1 MKILFYF
8 GHPAQ
13 YLFARATIKQLLQES
28 TCEVK
33 ILIKTKDVL
42 EDLLRADQLP
52 YTNILPLERG
62 KSKLMIGLSLLKRNL
77 KILPILIKNRPDLMV
92 GTDASIAQLGKLLN
106 INCVTITE
114 DDYEI
119 IKTLGDLTY
128 PYTNTILCPEVCKVG
143 KWKRKKVGYKGYM
156 KMGYLH
162 PNVFSPQDSV
172 KLKYRLPEKY
182 VLLRLAKLTAHHDF
196 GVKGLDD
203 FFLDKII
210 KSIEEKGYQPL
221 ISAEGNLNI
230 KFENYSLKIDPSDM
244 HHILAY
250 SSLLLCDSQSMSV
263 EAAMLGVPSIRYS
276 DFAGRISVL
285 EELENIYDLT
295 FGFKV
300 GREKEVL
307 TKLSHLLQQEDLQLN
322 FQRKREILLSEKI
335 DVTAFFKWFI
345 TNYPKS
351 KSIITTNPDYQNKFI
366 C

>member
-13 YLFARATIKQLLQES
+13 YLFARATIKQLLQEPK
-28 TCEVK
+28 CEVR

-42 EDLLRADQLP
+42 EDLLIADQIT
-52 YTNILPLERG
+52 YTNILPSERG
-62 KSKLMIGLSLLKRNL
+62 RSKLKIGLSLLKRNL
-77 KILPILIKNRPDLMV
+77 KILPTLIRDRPDLMV

-114 DDYEI
+114 DDYEV

-128 PYTNTILCPEVCKVG
+128 PYTNTILCPEVCKIG
-143 KWKRKKVGYKGYM
+143 KWKKKKVGYKGYM

-162 PNVFSPQDSV
+162 PNVFSPKDSI
-172 KLKYRLPEKY
+172 KEKYHLPEKY
-182 VLLRLAKLTAHHDF
+182 VILRLAKLTAHHDF
-196 GVKGLDD
+196 GIKGLDD
-203 FFLDKII
+203 LFLYKII
-210 KSIEEKGYQPL
+210 QTIEEKGYQPL
-221 ISAEGNLNI
+221 ISAEGSLSK
-230 KFENYSLKIDPSDM
+230 KFEKYSLKIDPSDM
-244 HHILAY
+244 HHVLAF

-263 EAAMLGVPSIRYS
+263 EAAMLGIPSIRYS

-285 EELENIYDLT
+285 EELENKYNLT

-300 GREKEVL
+300 GREEEVL
-307 TKLSHLLQQEDLQLN
+307 AKLLFLLQMEDLRLI
-322 FQRKREILLSEKI
+322 FQNKRKILLSEKI

-351 KSIITTNPDYQNKFI
+351 KSIITENPDYQNKFI